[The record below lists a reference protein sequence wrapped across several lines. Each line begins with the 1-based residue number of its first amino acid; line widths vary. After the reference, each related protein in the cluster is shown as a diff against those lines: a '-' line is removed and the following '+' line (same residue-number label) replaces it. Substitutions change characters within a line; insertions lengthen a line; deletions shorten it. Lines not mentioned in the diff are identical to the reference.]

1 MGNGN
6 AFDIPREARWPQ
18 TSTPA
23 GNGEFRKPRY
33 AREVTAIR
41 NRLFDESNEDAEFV
55 AVAKT
60 ELDSQKKD
68 MADFAMQVP
77 DGTLK
82 LYEII

>member
-1 MGNGN
+1 M
-6 AFDIPREARWPQ
+6 
-18 TSTPA
+18 
-23 GNGEFRKPRY
+23 
-33 AREVTAIR
+33 VTEIR
-41 NRLFDESNEDAEFV
+41 NQLFDESNANEDAEFV

>member
-1 MGNGN
+1 M
-6 AFDIPREARWPQ
+6 
-18 TSTPA
+18 
-23 GNGEFRKPRY
+23 
-33 AREVTAIR
+33 VTEIR
-41 NRLFDESNEDAEFV
+41 NKLFEESNEDAEFV

-82 LYEII
+82 LYDYLI